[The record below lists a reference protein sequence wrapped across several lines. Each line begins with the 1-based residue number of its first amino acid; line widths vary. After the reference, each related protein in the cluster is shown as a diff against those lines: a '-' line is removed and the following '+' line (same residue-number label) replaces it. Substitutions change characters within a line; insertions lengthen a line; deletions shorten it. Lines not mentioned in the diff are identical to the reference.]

1 MLEEHCYMTDASIT
15 AFKGELFNDLVI
27 LEARMFKIIAS
38 FAAENMDK
46 KRGYQVLT
54 DQKILY
60 CMKRST
66 QEGKYLT
73 N

>member
-60 CMKRST
+60 CMKRVLR
-66 QEGKYLT
+66 KA
-73 N
+73 NI